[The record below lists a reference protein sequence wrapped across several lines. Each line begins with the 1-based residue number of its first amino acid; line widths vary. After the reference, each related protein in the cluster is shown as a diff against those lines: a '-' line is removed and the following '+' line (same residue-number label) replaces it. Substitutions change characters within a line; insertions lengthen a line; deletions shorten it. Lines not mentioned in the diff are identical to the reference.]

1 MLSPHSYAITLLV
14 MTILSRDIPVS
25 TNPHVHVHSPGSKL
39 LSLSN
44 LSQGHYRYTANLLAL
59 ERTAGPD
66 LPQGCTPRLSV
77 VSPLNPV
84 AWEQGLATH
93 PDCSFA
99 EYITRGI
106 RGGRSISATSNAS
119 PQMKW
124 LLSFHWAC
132 KSAPL
137 GSSPR
142 ETVQENGTLLLICR
156 PPMAAAPMTALT
168 KS

>member
-1 MLSPHSYAITLLV
+1 MISPHSYAITLLV

-25 TNPHVHVHSPGSKL
+25 TNPHVHSPGSKL

-44 LSQGHYRYTANLLAL
+44 LSQGHYHYTANLLAL

-66 LPQGCTPRLSV
+66 LLQGCTPRLSV

-84 AWEQGLATH
+84 AWEQGLATY
-93 PDCSFA
+93 PDCSIA
-99 EYITRGI
+99 EYVTRGI
-106 RGGRSISATSNAS
+106 RGGRRTSAAFNAS

-137 GSSPR
+137 GSFPR
-142 ETVQENGTLLLICR
+142 ETVENGTLLLICW

-168 KS
+168 RS